1 MIKRF
6 KRWMSGLLIGA
17 IALIVVCCASLVRS
31 QTTELDLAACTYNG
45 KNLFGLVKI
54 VESSG
59 ELKVKPVESFPD
71 LKVKIVD
78 SFPDSCGKWKFVESS
93 PDFTIQFVDSFPDL
107 DIKFVESFP
116 GIP

>member
-1 MIKRF
+1 M
-6 KRWMSGLLIGA
+6 KRWISAIFMGA
-17 IALIVVCCASLVRS
+17 IALFAVCCAALVRS
-31 QTTELDLAACTYNG
+31 ETTALDPAACTYNG
-45 KNLFGLVKI
+45 KNLFGSVKI

-71 LKVKIVD
+71 LKVQVVD
-78 SFPDSCGKWKFVESS
+78 NFPDSCGKWNFVESS

-107 DIKFVESFP
+107 EIKFVESFP